1 MMDTWTIIG
10 AVASLVGA
18 AIAIWQACA
27 AKKNAK
33 IVLKVKEDIRNKN
46 KSLVLTKLNGSTKE
60 LIDKLIRTRGKE
72 KKPSDIKK
80 LLESYSPDL
89 SEAVG
94 VLKEEEKDALS
105 KHKEQIKNY
114 IGDLTEDCSIENVL
128 DKISAELND
137 IISDLSSIISEQ
149 TFG

>member
-1 MMDTWTIIG
+1 MGNNRAI
-10 AVASLVGA
+10 ASLIGA
-18 AIAIWQACA
+18 AIAIWQACV

-33 IVLKVKEDIRNKN
+33 IVLKVKDDIRNKN
-46 KSLVLTKLNGSTKE
+46 KSLVLTKLNDSTKE
-60 LIDKLIRTRGKE
+60 LIDKFIKSRGKE

-94 VLKEEEKDALS
+94 ALKDKEKETLS
-105 KHKEQIKNY
+105 QHREQVQKY
-114 IGDLTEDCSIENVL
+114 IGELSEDCSIENIL
-128 DKISAELND
+128 DKVSAELNY

>member
-1 MMDTWTIIG
+1 MDTWTILG
-10 AVASLVGA
+10 AIASLIGA
-18 AIAIWQACA
+18 AIAIWQACV

-33 IVLKVKEDIRNKN
+33 IVLKVKDDIRNKN
-46 KSLVLTKLNGSTKE
+46 KSLVLTKLNDSTKE
-60 LIDKLIRTRGKE
+60 LIDKLIKSRGKE

-94 VLKEEEKDALS
+94 ALKDKEKETLS
-105 KHKEQIKNY
+105 QHREQVQKY
-114 IGDLTEDCSIENVL
+114 IGELSEDCSIENIL
-128 DKISAELND
+128 DKVSAELNY

>member
-18 AIAIWQACA
+18 AIAIWQACV

-72 KKPSDIKK
+72 KKHSDIKK